1 MRFPRSRDDSCFGS
15 HAWQSFIE
23 IGSRKSVLQAG
34 KVRTGCL
41 RRQVCVSVECGICS
55 CSDFTLNGISISST
69 VFVDQYFVPTIV
81 KVVVGNKVMSW
92 IGNSK

>member
-41 RRQVCVSVECGICS
+41 RRQ
-55 CSDFTLNGISISST
+55 
-69 VFVDQYFVPTIV
+69 YFVPTIV